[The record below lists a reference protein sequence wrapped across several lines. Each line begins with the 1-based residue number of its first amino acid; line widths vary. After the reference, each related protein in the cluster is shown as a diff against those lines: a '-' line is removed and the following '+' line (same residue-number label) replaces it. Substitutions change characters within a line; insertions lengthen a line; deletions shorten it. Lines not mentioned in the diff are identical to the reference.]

1 MSRKVKNQSPER
13 QSLLPV
19 IATIVAA
26 VLGLVGSVTVAYFQF
41 YLPSRLSIGATQ
53 TAEAIGTP
61 LTPPAQPAVASATPT
76 TPTATATP
84 VIIVVTAT
92 SPPTPTTPAPTPTPV
107 IIVVTATS
115 PPTPTRTPTPIEPTL
130 TPTSTPRPELMI
142 EDFESYIS
150 DALLAESFEINNNA
164 GNEGWVR
171 RVGVPHVNEGRQ
183 AMAFEFDIRHR
194 SPNDYIGFNRA
205 LPTQDW
211 SDCSVLCVWIE
222 SDGSNRSLVI
232 QFGESKNS
240 FSKTHRSLSEGTGDY
255 CVSLQD
261 QQGVDLRAIGYY
273 GIYVAGPPQGQS
285 IIYIDNIRLRYTE

>member
-1 MSRKVKNQSPER
+1 MSKKVKDQSPEK

-19 IATIVAA
+19 SPTIVAA
-26 VLGLVGSVTVAYFQF
+26 VLGLVGTVTVAYLQF
-41 YLPSRLSIGATQ
+41 YLPSKEAIEATKTAEPIGATK
-53 TAEAIGTP
+53 TAEAIGATQIAEAEP
-61 LTPPAQPAVASATPT
+61 TPPTQPIVATATPT
-76 TPTATATP
+76 TPATTPTP
-84 VIIVVTAT
+84 VVLVVTAT
-92 SPPTPTTPAPTPTPV
+92 SSPTPTGTP
-107 IIVVTATS
+107 S
-115 PPTPTRTPTPIEPTL
+115 PIEPTL

-142 EDFESYIS
+142 EDFESYIR
-150 DALLAESFEINNNA
+150 DALLAESFEINRNA
-164 GNEGWVR
+164 GNEGWVSL
-171 RVGVPHVNEGRQ
+171 VGVPHVNEGRQ

-222 SDGSNRSLVI
+222 SDGSNRGLVI
-232 QFGESKNS
+232 QFGESENS

-273 GIYVAGPPQGQS
+273 GIYVVGPPQGQS